1 VTIFLDL
8 VELGSSNATSILSS
22 LMHCLNCHCF
32 SEQFICDYLV
42 GIATDGASAMLGR
55 KAGVCKLLSDKR
67 PGIVVWHCLAHRHNV
82 ARKYLTISASSV
94 PVESMFS
101 TTGLL
106 LNSKRSSLAP
116 HKLNYSIVRLS
127 TLTLARVGF

>member
-67 PGIVVWHCLAHRHNV
+67 PGIVVWHCLAHRLE
-82 ARKYLTISASSV
+82 LTVHDTIADVSGINHLKSFLDKLYCLYSSS
-94 PVESMFS
+94 PK
-101 TTGLL
+101 
-106 LNSKRSSLAP
+106 N
-116 HKLNYSIVRLS
+116 
-127 TLTLARVGF
+127 

>member
-1 VTIFLDL
+1 MTIFLDL

-67 PGIVVWHCLAHRHNV
+67 PGIVVWHCLAHRLE
-82 ARKYLTISASSV
+82 LTVHDTIADVSGINHLKSFLDKLYCLYSSS
-94 PVESMFS
+94 PK
-101 TTGLL
+101 
-106 LNSKRSSLAP
+106 N
-116 HKLNYSIVRLS
+116 
-127 TLTLARVGF
+127 